1 MPCSAYRQC
10 PCGTKIPLSREVLRC
25 PGCGRPVDPTWNIFY
40 QQDNVDAM
48 SESKKRTMVQPERRV
63 QQETLLSRRTPVRE
77 QPAVEKSALERRESE
92 ARCPAAQPNAA
103 RTGWNIRM
111 LDQSVL
117 VPAQGEI
124 CLGRC
129 GAGSRQLEGNILVSR
144 RHVYLW
150 INQEGRLLAED
161 RGSTNGTW
169 YTRQGQKTKMKPYS
183 VTVLENGDILW
194 LYHFPVKVERCDEKT
209 SVDRIPC
216 SM

>member
-1 MPCSAYRQC
+1 MPRSAYRQC
-10 PCGTKIPLSREVLRC
+10 PCGTKIALDHEVLRC

-48 SESKKRTMVQPERRV
+48 SESKARTMVQPERHM
-63 QQETLLSRRTPVRE
+63 QQETPFSRRIPVRE
-77 QPAVEKSALERRESE
+77 QLDAEKASLERQKLE
-92 ARCPAAQPNAA
+92 AQRPAAQPGSA
-103 RTGWNIRM
+103 RAGWKIRM

-150 INQEGRLLAED
+150 INQEGQLLAED

-169 YTRQGQKTKMKPYS
+169 YTRRGQKTKMEQYA
-183 VTVLENGDILW
+183 VTALENGDILW

-209 SVDRIPC
+209 GVDRIPC